1 MILPRLKMNVERW
14 KFSKEYG
21 IYVSTEG
28 NFKDRRKRIIPI
40 RISHKGYCSVKTEV
54 GYVQAHRLVMMV
66 WKPAPNME
74 QLTVDHLNHNKRDN
88 SLDNLEWVT
97 QEENVRRAKEDF
109 LKPSDKEI
117 KFAADKVAEE
127 LELELDIGTGEA
139 ILVNGVPMRFS
150 SAVQLVHRM
159 GTNKDATKKNVVEGI
174 HKALNGKNHN
184 RYAGLKFTKI
194 KK

>member
-1 MILPRLKMNVERW
+1 MILPKFKMNVERW

-21 IYVSTEG
+21 VYVSTEG

-40 RISHKGYCSVKTEV
+40 RINQKGYCSVRTEV
-54 GYVQAHRLVMMV
+54 GYVVAHRLVMMV

-97 QEENVRRAKEDF
+97 RAENVRRAKEDL
-109 LKPSDKEI
+109 LKPNDKEI
-117 KFAADKVAEE
+117 SFTADEPEDREVE
-127 LELELDIGTGEA
+127 LVKDTYILANGIKMKMSDAIVLVKNMSIVNNATHSQIELA
-139 ILVNGVPMRFS
+139 IR
-150 SAVQLVHRM
+150 
-159 GTNKDATKKNVVEGI
+159 
-174 HKALNGKNHN
+174 KALNGKNHN
-184 RYAGLKFTKI
+184 RYASIKFTNI

>member
-21 IYVSTEG
+21 VYVSTEG

-40 RISHKGYCSVKTEV
+40 RLNRKGYCSVRTEV
-54 GYVQAHRLVMMV
+54 GYIAAHRLVMMV
-66 WKPAPNME
+66 WEPAPNME

-97 QEENVRRAKEDF
+97 QEENVKRAIRDQ
-109 LKPSDKEI
+109 LVPSEKQIE
-117 KFAADKVAEE
+117 FAADKAAEE
-127 LELELDIGTGEA
+127 LECSLDVGSGEV
-139 ILVNGVPMRFS
+139 ILVNGVPMRMS
-150 SAVQLVHRM
+150 SAIQLVSRM
-159 GTNKDATKKNVVEGI
+159 GTNKDATKQNVVDGI
-174 HKALNGKNHN
+174 HKALKGKNHN